1 MSPLL
6 LPVLVVVLLLAIL
19 WHYSRV
25 RRQRGIWRERE
36 RALEQILLLRELLE
50 QMQRHRGLMFGV
62 MSGEQSLANQRWT
75 IYQQVGQLL
84 KRALAHESSLF
95 WYASW
100 HHMQSLWEDID
111 VEHEH
116 ATAEQVLTWHNRLI
130 VHLLDTIT
138 AIAERHDLVR
148 FGQLAANGDGHW
160 FELLQNTELLGRARA
175 IGTGI
180 AARRQNTAMQREE
193 LLRLGRRISDE
204 AYLVLARLHAEPEL
218 RLSVASAVREAEESL
233 DRLVALIETLLQADH
248 HLKSSSYFTIAT
260 QAISAQYALAD
271 ILLERL
277 AREYGLL
284 KTPSAGRDS
293 ANA

>member
-6 LPVLVVVLLLAIL
+6 LPALLVLLLALL

-25 RRQRGIWRERE
+25 RRRRAIRREHD
-36 RALEQILLLRELLE
+36 RALQQILLLRALLE

-62 MSGEQSLANQRWT
+62 MSGEHSLANQRWT

-84 KRALAHESSLF
+84 KQALVHESSLF

-100 HHMQSLWEDID
+100 HHMQSLWEEIE
-111 VEHEH
+111 VEHEL
-116 ATAEQVLTWHNRLI
+116 ATPEHVLTLHNRLI
-130 VHLLDTIT
+130 AHLLDTIN
-138 AIAERHDLVR
+138 AIAERYDLVR

-193 LLRLGRRISDE
+193 LLRLGRRIREE
-204 AYLVLARLHAEPEL
+204 AYLVLARLHAEPAL
-218 RLSVASAVREAEESL
+218 RPALASAVREAEEAL
-233 DRLVALIETLLQADH
+233 DRFLVHVDDLLQSH
-248 HLKSSSYFTIAT
+248 RRQHSSAFFSIAT

-271 ILLERL
+271 M
-277 AREYGLL
+277 LL
-284 KTPSAGRDS
+284 KRMLQNPSGRVDA
-293 ANA
+293 ANT